1 VQAPLLTVDRED
13 LENAIQGRR
22 VRQARHDGPVKKASL
37 RAGAASLLTN
47 PDVMIF
53 FVMVTLMGFAKGV
66 VDSFLFIFIDEL
78 GAMRAAGV
86 IAAQSPAR
94 DSCVRCHA
102 GPSCQKIRCR
112 TVDSL
117 LHLRVERIDTSV
129 ADEIIYTCNGI
140 DAACTSAIS
149 QLRPVLQRGRAWQGG
164 HPF

>member
-1 VQAPLLTVDRED
+1 MKSRACVLTSRAAKDLHAVRLSQSVTCFLQAPLLTVDRED

-78 GAMRAAGV
+78 GACA
-86 IAAQSPAR
+86 
-94 DSCVRCHA
+94 
-102 GPSCQKIRCR
+102 
-112 TVDSL
+112 
-117 LHLRVERIDTSV
+117 SV
-129 ADEIIYTCNGI
+129 AT
-140 DAACTSAIS
+140 
-149 QLRPVLQRGRAWQGG
+149 RP
-164 HPF
+164 